1 MRDSSDLVGKTLG
14 TCTFEKLLGQGGMGA
29 VYLARQARPARNVA
43 VKVLLPN
50 VRMDSKEYEAFLVR
64 FRREADVIA
73 RLEHI
78 NIMPIYEYGEQEG
91 LAYLVMPYL
100 TGGSLSDLLAQR
112 GSLSLFESATYLD
125 QVCSALAYAHAHSV
139 IHRDIKP
146 NNLLIHSDGRL
157 VLADFGIARIMQDT
171 GKEADSTLTSPS
183 ILMGTPNYMAPE
195 MAQGGPIDHRV
206 DIYESGIVLFH
217 MLSGRVPFTGD
228 TPLVIAFK
236 HLQEPL
242 PRLHDTNPSIP
253 PAVDTVIQKATAKRP
268 EDRYSSALD
277 LARAFRSAIT
287 MPDAPPVYAPPS
299 RQYAIHTVP
308 EPPVFEQARYVNAP
322 VGASPASQNY
332 PATSQDG
339 QRKAPT
345 HALQVWLTLIVV
357 FLVLALITGGI
368 FVIKGAFATQQPP
381 ATPTTIADAT
391 PTPTATSAPTS
402 TPTPTATPTLTP
414 AQQSAVVVQHYY
426 DDINSRDYQA
436 AYSLLGSQFQNS
448 HPYDQFAS
456 GYAHTEHDNVTTG
469 SVTALSDGTFNV
481 PAIIVATEDNV
492 PGPGIHQSTY
502 QGYYIVGQEN
512 GSLKILSG
520 NFSKAS

>member
-1 MRDSSDLVGKTLG
+1 MRDTSDLVGKTLG
-14 TCTFEKLLGQGGMGA
+14 TCTLEKLIGQGGMGA
-29 VYLARQARPARNVA
+29 VYLAQQARPARYVA

-50 VRMDSKEYEAFLVR
+50 VSINSKEYEAFLVR

-73 RLEHI
+73 KLEHI

-100 TGGSLSDLLAQR
+100 SGGSLRDLLAHR
-112 GSLSLFESATYLD
+112 GSISLSETATYLD
-125 QVCSALAYAHAHSV
+125 QASSALAYAHAHGV

-146 NNLLIHSDGRL
+146 NNLLIHNDGRL

-171 GKEADSTLTSPS
+171 GKTIDSTLTNPS
-183 ILMGTPNYMAPE
+183 IFIGTPNYMAPE

-206 DIYESGIVLFH
+206 DIYELGIVLFH
-217 MLSGRVPFTGD
+217 MLSGHVPFTGD
-228 TPLVIAFK
+228 TPLAIAVK

-268 EDRYSSALD
+268 EDRFMSALD

-287 MPDAPPVYAPPS
+287 TPNSPQMYAMSP
-299 RQYAIHTVP
+299 RQYAIHTAP
-308 EPPVFEQARYVNAP
+308 EPPVLEQARHTNSTN
-322 VGASPASQNY
+322 GAAVASQNY
-332 PATSQDG
+332 PVTPDIQHNAQKHA
-339 QRKAPT
+339 QR
-345 HALQVWLTLIVV
+345 LWLMFIVL

-381 ATPTTIADAT
+381 VSRTPPASTAAS
-391 PTPTATSAPTS
+391 TPTALQLQAPTATS
-402 TPTPTATPTLTP
+402 TPTPSQQAT
-414 AQQSAVVVQHYY
+414 VVVQHYY
-426 DDINSRDYQA
+426 DYINNRDYQA
-436 AYSLLGSQFQNS
+436 AYRLLGSQFQS
-448 HPYDQFAS
+448 SQPYDQFAS
-456 GYAHTEHDNVTTG
+456 GYAHTEHDNLTTG
-469 SVTALSDGTFNV
+469 TVTALSDGTFNV

-492 PGPGIHQSTY
+492 PGPGTHQSTY

-512 GSLKILSG
+512 GTLKILSA
-520 NFSKAS
+520 NFSKVA